1 MFFTGPNEGWVVG
14 RSGRIAKTT
23 DSGRTWR
30 KMYEIKDQ
38 FKMHDVFF
46 TDRSHGWVVGDEGAI
61 LYTPDGGESW
71 IDVGAPMPARMMNVV
86 FLNNHTGWA
95 VGLSGVVLKFEPK

>member
-1 MFFTGPNEGWVVG
+1 MFFTSASDGWVVG
-14 RSGRIAKTT
+14 RSGRIARTT

-46 TDRSHGWVVGDEGAI
+46 IDRSHGWVVGDEGAI
-61 LYTPDGGESW
+61 LYTSDAGESW
-71 IDVGAPMPARMMNVV
+71 IDVGAPLPARLMNVV
-86 FLNNHTGWA
+86 FLNGHTGWT
-95 VGLSGVVLKFEPK
+95 VGLSGVVLKYEPR